1 MAAGRRD
8 ESTPP
13 PRERSGLDGLD
24 VSPPEG
30 RGSGAAV
37 FGVASEV
44 GRLRKVL
51 VHRPDLSLER
61 LTPSNA
67 REFLFDDVLW
77 VRKAREQHDVFVDH
91 LRDRGVEV
99 YLLRDLL
106 SETLTLNDQA
116 RRAAVERVVTEMT
129 VGVSLVDE
137 VRAYLLE
144 MDPDQLA
151 THLIGGLAQ
160 REVQGLDLGRS
171 LTALAGHHGG
181 FILPPLPNSLFTR
194 DSSSWIYNG
203 VTLNPMYYRAR
214 RLDTVN
220 VSLIYMGHPLFVGAD
235 FEVWY
240 PRADSDGGGEDFGR
254 ASFEGGDVMPIG
266 NKTVL
271 MGLSERTT
279 ARMVERLA
287 KTLFDA
293 GVAERVIACELGRG
307 RAHMHLDTVFTMVDV
322 DAVTVYPKVVDAI
335 KAYSLR
341 PSEQGSAHL
350 CIRQETS
357 FLEAV
362 RDALGLAELRVIG
375 TGGDE
380 SQSERE
386 QWDDGNNLLAIEP
399 GVVVA
404 YSRNEYTN
412 TRLRKAGIEVI
423 MVDGSELGRGRGG
436 GHCMTCPLLR
446 DAV

>member
-1 MAAGRRD
+1 MAAGSPD
-8 ESTPP
+8 ELTSPAQ
-13 PRERSGLDGLD
+13 EQLESV

-30 RGSGAAV
+30 QDPQPPA
-37 FGVASEV
+37 FGVDSEV

-51 VHRPDLSLER
+51 VHRPDLSLQR

-67 REFLFDDVLW
+67 QELLFDDVLW
-77 VRKAREQHDVFVDH
+77 VRRAREQHDVFVDH
-91 LRDRGVEV
+91 LRERGVEV

-106 SETLTLNDQA
+106 SETLTLNEQA
-116 RRAAVERVVTEMT
+116 RQAAVERVVTEMT

-137 VRAYLLE
+137 IRAYLLE

-160 REVQGLDLGRS
+160 REVEGLDLGRS
-171 LTALAGHHGG
+171 LTARAGEHAA

-194 DSSSWIYNG
+194 DSSCWISDG
-203 VTLNPMYYRAR
+203 VTLNPMYYRVR
-214 RLDTVN
+214 RLETVN
-220 VSLIYMGHPLFVGAD
+220 VGLIYTGHPMFVGAD
-235 FEVWY
+235 FEFWY
-240 PRADSDGGGEDFGR
+240 PREDGDGDRSAEDFGR
-254 ASFEGGDVMPIG
+254 ASLEGGDVMPIG

-271 MGLSERTT
+271 MGLSQRTT
-279 ARMVERLA
+279 ARMVELLA
-287 KTLFDA
+287 KTLFDT
-293 GVAERVIACELGRG
+293 GVAERVIACEMDRD

-322 DAVTVYPKVVDAI
+322 DAVTVYPNVVDAI

-341 PSEQGSAHL
+341 PSDRDDAQL
-350 CIRQETS
+350 CIREEKS
-357 FLEAV
+357 FLDAV
-362 RDALGLAELRVIG
+362 QDALGVAELRVIG

-380 SQSERE
+380 FQAERE
-386 QWDDGNNLLAIEP
+386 QWDDGNNILAIEP

-404 YSRNEYTN
+404 YSKNEYTN

-423 MVDGSELGRGRGG
+423 TIDGSELGRGRGG

-446 DAV
+446 NPV

>member
-1 MAAGRRD
+1 MAVGSPD
-8 ESTPP
+8 ELTSPAQ
-13 PRERSGLDGLD
+13 EQLGLD

-30 RGSGAAV
+30 QEVQPPV
-37 FGVASEV
+37 FGVDSEV

-51 VHRPDLSLER
+51 VHRPDLSLQR

-67 REFLFDDVLW
+67 QELLFDDVLW

-91 LRDRGVEV
+91 LRERGVEV

-106 SETLTLNDQA
+106 SETLTLNEQA
-116 RRAAVERVVTEMT
+116 RQAAVEQVVTEMT

-137 VRAYLLE
+137 IRAYLLE

-160 REVQGLDLGRS
+160 REVEGLDLGRS
-171 LTALAGHHGG
+171 LTARAGEHAA

-194 DSSSWIYNG
+194 DSSCWISDG
-203 VTLNPMYYRAR
+203 VTLNPMYYRVR
-214 RLDTVN
+214 RLETVN
-220 VSLIYMGHPLFVGAD
+220 VGLVYTGHPLFVGAD
-235 FEVWY
+235 FEFWY
-240 PRADSDGGGEDFGR
+240 PRQDGDGDRSAEDFGR
-254 ASFEGGDVMPIG
+254 ASLEGGDVMPIG

-271 MGLSERTT
+271 MGLSQRTT
-279 ARMVERLA
+279 ARMVELLA

-293 GVAERVIACELGRG
+293 GVAERVIACEMDRD

-322 DAVTVYPKVVDAI
+322 DAVTVYPNVVDAI

-341 PSEQGSAHL
+341 PADRDEGQL
-350 CIRQETS
+350 CIREEKS
-357 FLEAV
+357 FLDAV
-362 RDALGLAELRVIG
+362 QDALGVAELRVIG

-380 SQSERE
+380 FQAERE
-386 QWDDGNNLLAIEP
+386 QWDDGNNILAIEP

-404 YSRNEYTN
+404 YSKNEYTN
-412 TRLRKAGIEVI
+412 TRLRKAGVEVI
-423 MVDGSELGRGRGG
+423 TIDGSELGRGRGG

-446 DAV
+446 DPV

>member
-1 MAAGRRD
+1 MAAGIPD
-8 ESTPP
+8 ELTSTPEDP
-13 PRERSGLDGLD
+13 LELNAPRP
-24 VSPPEG
+24 V
-30 RGSGAAV
+30 GSGSGSAP

-51 VHRPDLSLER
+51 VHRPDLSLQR

-67 REFLFDDVLW
+67 KQLLFDDVLW

-106 SETLTLNDQA
+106 SETLTLNEQA
-116 RRAAVERVVTEMT
+116 RQAAVGQVVTEMT

-137 VRAYLLE
+137 IRAYLLE
-144 MDPDQLA
+144 MDPDRLA

-160 REVQGLDLGRS
+160 GEMEGLDLSRS
-171 LTALAGHHGG
+171 LTARAGEQAS

-214 RLDTVN
+214 RLESLN
-220 VSLIYMGHPLFVGAD
+220 VGLIYTGHPLFVGAD
-235 FEVWY
+235 FEFWY
-240 PRADSDGGGEDFGR
+240 PRADIESSPNAEDFGR
-254 ASFEGGDVMPIG
+254 ASLEGGDVMPIG

-279 ARMVERLA
+279 ARMVELLA

-293 GVAERVIACELGRG
+293 GMAERVIACEMDRD

-341 PSEQGSAHL
+341 PSDQVSGKLRVE
-350 CIRQETS
+350 EEKS
-357 FLEAV
+357 FLGAV
-362 RDALGLAELRVIG
+362 QDALGVGELRVIG

-380 SQSERE
+380 FQAERE

-412 TRLRKAGIEVI
+412 TRLRNAGIEVI
-423 MVDGSELGRGRGG
+423 TLDGAELGRGRGG

>member
-1 MAAGRRD
+1 MSMGSAPAA
-8 ESTPP
+8 
-13 PRERSGLDGLD
+13 
-24 VSPPEG
+24 
-30 RGSGAAV
+30 

-67 REFLFDDVLW
+67 KALLFDDVLW
-77 VRKAREQHDVFVDH
+77 VRKAKEQHDVFVDH

-99 YLLRDLL
+99 FLLRDLL

-144 MDPDQLA
+144 MDPDRLA
-151 THLIGGLAQ
+151 THLIGGLSQ
-160 REVQGLDLGRS
+160 REVEGLDLSDS
-171 LTALAGHHGG
+171 LTARAGEHAS

-194 DSSSWIYNG
+194 DSSCWIYNG

-214 RLDTVN
+214 RLETVN
-220 VSLIYMGHPLFVGAD
+220 VGLIYTGHPLFVAAD
-235 FEVWY
+235 FEFWY
-240 PRADSDGGGEDFGR
+240 PRAEEETTNVAEDFGR
-254 ASFEGGDVMPIG
+254 ASLEGGDVMPIG

-271 MGLSERTT
+271 VGLSERTT

-293 GVAERVIACELGRG
+293 GVAERVIACEMDRD
-307 RAHMHLDTVFTMVDV
+307 RAHMHLDTVFTMVDA

-335 KAYSLR
+335 KTYSLR
-341 PSEQGSAHL
+341 PSEKVDGPLSVRA
-350 CIRQETS
+350 EPS
-357 FLEAV
+357 FLGAV
-362 RDALGLAELRVIG
+362 QDALGVAKLRVIA

-380 SQSERE
+380 FQAERE

-412 TRLRKAGIEVI
+412 TRLRQAGIEVI
-423 MVDGSELGRGRGG
+423 TVDGAELGRGRGG

-446 DAV
+446 DPV

>member
-1 MAAGRRD
+1 MAAGSPD
-8 ESTPP
+8 ELTSPP
-13 PRERSGLDGLD
+13 QSNDGLMPAAR
-24 VSPPEG
+24 VAKE
-30 RGSGAAV
+30 AV

-67 REFLFDDVLW
+67 QDLLFDDVLW

-106 SETLTLNDQA
+106 SETLTLNEQA
-116 RRAAVERVVTEMT
+116 RGAAVGQVVTEMT

-137 VRAYLLE
+137 IRAYLLE
-144 MDPDQLA
+144 MEPDQLA

-160 REVQGLDLGRS
+160 REVQGLDLSCS
-171 LTALAGHHGG
+171 LTARAEEHAD

-194 DSSSWIYNG
+194 DSSCWIYNG

-214 RLDTVN
+214 RLETLN
-220 VSLIYMGHPLFVGAD
+220 VGLIYSGHPLFVAAD
-235 FEVWY
+235 FEFWY
-240 PRADSDGGGEDFGR
+240 PRPGKESGPSAEDFGR
-254 ASFEGGDVMPIG
+254 ASLEGGDVMPIG

-271 MGLSERTT
+271 MGLSQRTT
-279 ARMVERLA
+279 ARMVELLA
-287 KTLFDA
+287 KTLFDS
-293 GVAERVIACELGRG
+293 GVAERVIACEMDRD

-322 DAVTVYPKVVDAI
+322 DAVTIYPKVVEAI

-341 PSEQGSAHL
+341 PSDREDGQL
-350 CIRQETS
+350 CIHEEDS
-357 FLEAV
+357 FLGAV
-362 RDALGLAELRVIG
+362 QDALGLAELRVIG

-380 SQSERE
+380 FQAERE

-423 MVDGSELGRGRGG
+423 TLDGAELGRGRGG